1 MLSLVLFVLVMAL
14 SVALLLLLNRT
25 KSLRANNQVLQ
36 ENFDHSRAKLAEYE
50 SKTDDLNYELT
61 QLRVQTG
68 GLRTELNKFK
78 KYQDICD
85 IEQYVVSRQLQ
96 ADNFVEVTKLNASI
110 MMDDIK
116 GHIERI
122 KSYLNQYQSQA
133 FIEIDE
139 QARTKL
145 QSYYKQAEEQ
155 HRLQDVV
162 AALEHK
168 VHGYPSVLNFSAC
181 RLVDQLIE
189 NYSEHDAAAR
199 LVQIRTRIQ
208 SAKDHHQVASCNYVD
223 DSRRNTTIEL
233 VSMAFNSKADLYLAQ
248 LEPDN
253 LGEILQSLQDDFIL
267 INYKGEDLSQ
277 AMIQQ
282 HYLDLRLEELKFTAI
297 LKQLQNTQF
306 NTKQEQS
313 A

>member
-14 SVALLLLLNRT
+14 GVVLLFLLNRT
-25 KSLRANNQVLQ
+25 KSLRANNKVLE
-36 ENFDHSRAKLAEYE
+36 ENLNYSRTKLAEFE

-61 QLRVQTG
+61 QLRVQTS

-85 IEQYVVSRQLQ
+85 IEQYVVSRKLQ
-96 ADNFVEVTKLNASI
+96 VEHFVEATKLNASI

-122 KSYLNQYQSQA
+122 KSYLSQYQSQA
-133 FIEIDE
+133 FDEVEE

-145 QSYYKQAEEQ
+145 QSYYKQAEEK
-155 HRLQDVV
+155 HRLQDIV

-181 RLVDQLIE
+181 RVVDQLIE

-199 LVQIRTRIQ
+199 LIQIRASIQ
-208 SAKDHHQVASCNYVD
+208 HAKDHHQVASCNYVD
-223 DSRRNTTIEL
+223 ESRRNTTIDL
-233 VSMAFNSKADLYLAQ
+233 VSMVFNSKADLYLAQ
-248 LEPDN
+248 LDSDN

-267 INYKGEDLSQ
+267 INYKGMDLSQ

-306 NTKQEQS
+306 DTKQEQS